1 MQRKQELL
9 EAFQDGDNLPT
20 PETRSYTGH
29 DLQQGKP
36 VEAANAAEA
45 AD

>member
-1 MQRKQELL
+1 MQRKQELMA
-9 EAFQDGDNLPT
+9 EFQEGDKLPA

-29 DLQQGKP
+29 ELHQGRP
-36 VEAANAAEA
+36 VGSADA

>member
-1 MQRKQELL
+1 MQRKQELMA
-9 EAFQDGDNLPT
+9 EFQEGDNLPT

-29 DLQQGKP
+29 ELHQGKP
-36 VEAANAAEA
+36 VETANT